1 MEMNQVTES
10 EQSEDEEEMDVE
22 QAGDVDEEMMSEQP
36 SDVDFDIN
44 NSASAIL
51 LIIKN
56 SPVKKRGAKY
66 LMSVMSNKLNKFTDE
81 EKLDILVVLAHS
93 DSDDIKTL
101 LKEKGIDIVNIP
113 RKTKRTSFS
122 DLCKSTKHWYKDEL
136 KS

>member
-10 EQSEDEEEMDVE
+10 QQSEDEEETDTK
-22 QAGDVDEEMMSEQP
+22 QTGDVDDEEMMSEQL

-44 NSASAIL
+44 SQSYCDSASAIL
-51 LIIKN
+51 NIIKN

-66 LMSVMSNKLNKFTDE
+66 LMSNKLNKFTDE

-93 DSDDIKTL
+93 VSDDIKTL
-101 LKEKGIDIVNIP
+101 LKEKGIDIISIP

-122 DLCKSTKHWYKDEL
+122 DLSRPNTGTKM
-136 KS
+136 S